1 MRYNRE
7 EKKVAIKSVSRMGNE
22 QLGTPSLSVTEFGT
36 KELYDL
42 LEDMKDTMKEQRGV
56 GIAAPQI
63 AVNLR
68 VVIFGF
74 ERNERYPKE
83 EPVPFTVLINPT
95 MEILSEEIVEDWEG
109 CLSVPGM
116 RALVPRYRKIKYSG
130 YDAEGQ
136 FFSRKV
142 KDFHARVVQHECD
155 HIDGVLYPQRVKDMK
170 SFGYEDQLLERIMK
184 SRNE

>member
-1 MRYNRE
+1 MT
-7 EKKVAIKSVSRMGNE
+7 IKPVSRMGNE
-22 QLGTPSLSVTEFGT
+22 QLGTPSLPVTEFGT

-42 LEDMKDTMKEQRGV
+42 LEDMKDTMKEEKGV

-68 VVIFGF
+68 IVIFGF
-74 ERNERYPKE
+74 ERNERYPNE
-83 EPVPFTVLINPT
+83 EAVPFTVLINPSIEPMSDE
-95 MEILSEEIVEDWEG
+95 MEEDWEG

-116 RALVPRYRKIKYSG
+116 RGLVPRYKKIKYSG
-130 YDAEGQ
+130 YDAEGN

-155 HIDGVLYPQRVKDMK
+155 HINGVLYPQRIRDMT
-170 SFGYEDQLLERIMK
+170 SFGYEDQLWERIMT
-184 SRNE
+184 SRND